1 MRKIAVLLAAA
12 AALGAPASL
21 AAQDAPPPMTVG
33 ERLPDDEGVAASD
46 DAAEM
51 AALAGVMGGMVKAEP
66 LSPEQQARL
75 PQAQALIAQLI
86 PEGAMAEMSQA
97 MFGNMLGPLEGLMP
111 SGAMP
116 VVAERMGPE
125 VAGRLSEE
133 QAVEVANLLD
143 PAWEEREKRIKGLV
157 PEMLT
162 EVMGLMEPTMRKA
175 MSELYAIRFSSG
187 ELTDIAGFFA
197 TETGAKYAR
206 ESFTMT
212 SDPRLIAASMEM
224 MPAMFGMLGDMEQR
238 MKARLADLS
247 EPRSFAALSNKERDR
262 VAELTGLSVEQIES
276 NLEPRGIMV
285 PPPRPAE

>member
-1 MRKIAVLLAAA
+1 MRKIAVLLAATA
-12 AALGAPASL
+12 GFGAPASL

-51 AALAGVMGGMVKAEP
+51 AALAGMMGGMVKAEP

-133 QAVEVANLLD
+133 QAVEVASLLD
-143 PAWEEREKRIKGLV
+143 PQWEEREKRIKGLV